1 MFTVLTDTIEVPRHQ
16 WEDTTRET
24 GPDDFGRVVWARGE
38 GFFFFHLCFISF
50 LTMFKDPTGIVD
62 IWRDLL

>member
-38 GFFFFHLCFISF
+38 GFFFSF
-50 LTMFKDPTGIVD
+50 VFYIFPNHV
-62 IWRDLL
+62 